1 MITGALPCAVGC
13 FYNDRQCGKIGER
26 KSVKEKRK
34 SGGKSGG
41 KMRDLARALFAHS
54 LAQSAVERGF
64 ARHISCDHG
73 VLRIGD
79 DLYDLNSFSRIFVVA
94 LGKAAHTMLQALIA
108 QAGELFEGIVVS
120 PVRPASQIRGF
131 RYFQGGHPLPNAE
144 SVRGAEAVLK
154 SLKAQTAAS
163 LVIYLVS
170 GGASAAIER
179 PIDDEISLEDLITTY
194 QALVH
199 SGAPIAEINAIRKH
213 LSAIKGGRLAQAAAP
228 ARQVSIFVSDVPDA
242 TPDAL
247 GSGPTVPDTSTVAD
261 CYAIAAK
268 HELLTKFPGSV
279 SELFERHALEETPKS
294 DDPAFLSCR
303 WWTVLSNQSLLDAA
317 RIEAE
322 SKGFTV
328 YVDNTCDDWDY
339 VRAADY
345 LLGRLRDLRQKDQ
358 RVCLLSGGEVT
369 VKVING
375 GIGGR
380 NQQFALACARKI
392 AGENIVVLS
401 GGTDGIDGNSPAT
414 GAVVDGSTLAR
425 VQAENLDLEDC
436 LARFDAY
443 PFFAKLGDAIET
455 GPTGNNV
462 RDLRILLAY

>member
-1 MITGALPCAVGC
+1 MEEE
-13 FYNDRQCGKIGER
+13 QCEFGE
-26 KSVKEKRK
+26 
-34 SGGKSGG
+34 
-41 KMRDLARALFAHS
+41 KMRELARALFAQS
-54 LAQSAVERGF
+54 LAQSTVEQGF

-73 VLRIGD
+73 VLRIGE
-79 DLYDLNSFSRIFVVA
+79 DLYDLAAFSRIFVVS
-94 LGKAAHTMLQALIA
+94 LGKAAHSMLQALIA
-108 QAGELFEGIVVS
+108 QAGERFEGIVVS
-120 PVRPASQIRGF
+120 PVRSPSQIRGF

-144 SVRGAEAVLK
+144 SLRGAEAVLK
-154 SLKAQTAAS
+154 SLNAQTAAS

-170 GGASAAIER
+170 GGASAAIEK
-179 PIDDEISLEDLITTY
+179 PIDDEISLEDLIATY
-194 QALVH
+194 QTLVH

-213 LSAIKGGRLAQAAAP
+213 LSTIKGGRLARAAAP

-247 GSGPTVPDTSTVAD
+247 GSGPTMPDSSTVED

-268 HELLTKFPGSV
+268 HGLLAKFPASV

-317 RIEAE
+317 KVEAE
-322 SKGFTV
+322 SKGFAV
-328 YVDNTCDDWDY
+328 CVDNSCDDWDY

-345 LLGRLRDLRQKDQ
+345 LLTKLREMRGKYE

-369 VKVING
+369 VKVTFG
-375 GIGGR
+375 GVGGR
-380 NQQFALACARKI
+380 NQQFALECARKI

-401 GGTDGIDGNSPAT
+401 GGTDGIDGNSPAA
-414 GAVVDGSTLAR
+414 GAVVDGSTAAR
-425 VQAENLDLEDC
+425 VETAGFDLEDC

-443 PFFAKLGDAIET
+443 PLFAKLGDAIET

-462 RDLRILLAY
+462 RDLRVLLAY

>member
-1 MITGALPCAVGC
+1 MTPGA
-13 FYNDRQCGKIGER
+13 GKTEER
-26 KSVKEKRK
+26 
-34 SGGKSGG
+34 G
-41 KMRDLARALFAHS
+41 KMRDLARELFANS
-54 LAQSAVERGF
+54 LAQATVERGF
-64 ARHISCDHG
+64 ARHIACDHG
-73 VLRIGD
+73 VLRIGG
-79 DLYDLNSFSRIFVVA
+79 DLYDLNAFNRIFVVSV
-94 LGKAAHTMLQALIA
+94 GKAAHSMLQALIA
-108 QAGELFEGIVVS
+108 QAGERFEGIVVS
-120 PVRPASQIRGF
+120 PVRPPSQIRGF

-144 SVRGAEAVLK
+144 SIRGAEAVLK
-154 SLKAQTAAS
+154 SLNAQSAAS

-170 GGASAAIER
+170 GGASAAIEK

-194 QALVH
+194 EALVH

-228 ARQVSIFVSDVPDA
+228 TRQVSIFVSDVPDS
-242 TPDAL
+242 TPEAL
-247 GSGPTVPDTSTVAD
+247 GSGPTMPDTSTVED

-268 HELLTKFPGSV
+268 HELLAKFPASV

-303 WWTVLSNQSLLDAA
+303 WWTVLSNRSLLDAA
-317 RIEAE
+317 KIEAE
-322 SKGFTV
+322 SKGFVV
-328 YVDNTCDDWDY
+328 YVDNSCDDWDY
-339 VRAADY
+339 LRAADY
-345 LLGRLRDLRQKDQ
+345 LIERVREIRQKDK
-358 RVCLLSGGEVT
+358 RACLLSGGEIT
-369 VKVING
+369 VKVTAG
-375 GIGGR
+375 GVGGR

-414 GAVVDGSTLAR
+414 GSVVDGTTLAR
-425 VQAENLDLEDC
+425 AQAENLDLEAC